1 MESRWPKCSRRFE
14 GVLKQSR
21 ATRWLVAVSLLG
33 AVFLVLHL
41 ALRFHQVQAL
51 YNIAEY
57 KVITQ
62 WESWFGYREPDPGRV
77 GSFEGTVRDVEGQP
91 LPGATVLVATRRG
104 VTYATSTDA
113 QGHYRV
119 DQVPEGK
126 YVPIAARWGYDER
139 TLKPIRIKSGQR
151 RSGVDFA
158 LPRTLPL
165 PIATDD
171 SLQIGEPERVWASF
185 PERAYATR
193 REFSFENDGHIITGC
208 LVYEPVEMQGPFPTL
223 VMLYPGP
230 AINWE
235 GASIPF
241 VAQGYVVMAIGPLA
255 EREKGD
261 VEGHVR
267 DALKAMVFLKEG
279 RLSEQADTTR
289 LGVLGG
295 SFSSLI
301 LFRVLRHSDDF
312 AAAVSVGGVSDVFL
326 VLYDTYYQEGYQL
339 RPPFDRTLMSLGRP
353 NRHPENYLP
362 ASPVFY
368 AADLPPL
375 CLVHGVQDTTVLAD
389 QSIRLADR
397 LEALGKPYELYL
409 YPGTGHYPGV
419 ENPTPETADMFE
431 KILGFF
437 ARHLKTTAVK
447 LAAQTG
453 PDLALLHQA
462 HDH

>member
-1 MESRWPKCSRRFE
+1 MEGKAPTPK
-14 GVLKQSR
+14 QAR
-21 ATRWLVAVSLLG
+21 AKRWLVAASLLG
-33 AVFLVLHL
+33 AVFLALHL
-41 ALRFHQVQAL
+41 ALRFPQVQTL
-51 YNIAEY
+51 YNVAEY

-77 GSFEGTVRDVEGQP
+77 GSFGGTVRGTEGQP

-104 VTYATSTDA
+104 VTYATYTDA
-113 QGHYRV
+113 QGHYQI
-119 DQVPEGK
+119 DKVPEGK
-126 YVPIAARWGYDER
+126 YVPIAAKRGYNEV
-139 TLKPIRIKSGQR
+139 TLKLIKVEPER
-151 RSGVDFA
+151 HWPGVDFVM
-158 LPRTLPL
+158 PRTLAL
-165 PIATDD
+165 SIATDD

-185 PERAYATR
+185 PESAYATR

-208 LVYEPVEMQGPFPTL
+208 LVYEPVDMQGPFPTL

-230 AINWE
+230 ALNWE

-241 VAQGYVVMAIGPLA
+241 VAQGYVVMATGPLE
-255 EREKGD
+255 ERGKD

-267 DALKAMVFLKEG
+267 DALKAVAFLKEG

-289 LGVLGG
+289 MGVLGG

-301 LFRVLRHSDDF
+301 LFRVLRHTDDF
-312 AAAVSVGGVSDVFL
+312 TAAVSVGGVSDVFL

-339 RPPFDRTLMSLGRP
+339 RPDFDRILMSLGRP
-353 NRHPENYLP
+353 NRHPEDYVSNS
-362 ASPVFY
+362 AVFY

-375 CLVHGVQDTTVLAD
+375 CLIHGVQDTTVLAD
-389 QSIRLADR
+389 QAVHLADQ
-397 LEALGKPYELYL
+397 LEALGKPCELHL

-437 ARHLKTTAVK
+437 DRYLKE
-447 LAAQTG
+447 Q
-453 PDLALLHQA
+453 
-462 HDH
+462 